1 MVEIK
6 NCPFCGSD
14 RVEAVEKK
22 SRGAD
27 GRDKHSFY
35 VKCHK
40 CHARGPSF
48 GCTGRNNA
56 TWRDFAVHGWNNA
69 KLPVPAPSGV

>member
-14 RVEAVEKK
+14 RVELVEKE
-22 SRGAD
+22 SRGAEV
-27 GRDKHSFY
+27 RDKFSYY

-40 CHARGPSF
+40 CRARG
-48 GCTGRNNA
+48 
-56 TWRDFAVHGWNNA
+56 
-69 KLPVPAPSGV
+69 GVL